1 MKEDIL
7 FEVKTIINTYPVSIG
22 KKVLY
27 LRELIYEVAK
37 EENLKVEETLKW
49 NTPSYSSKI
58 GSPIRIAWVKGT
70 KNKYSMYFICTTK
83 LIETFRILFDDIFE
97 FKGKREICFDLENEL
112 PLKALRYCI
121 LLALSYQKRKH
132 LHLLDSEDF

>member
-1 MKEDIL
+1 MEKDIL
-7 FEVKTIINTYPVSIG
+7 FEVETIFSSYPPSIR
-22 KKVLY
+22 KKVLF

-37 EENLKVEETLKW
+37 EENIQIEESLKW
-49 NTPSYSSKI
+49 NIPSYSCKK
-58 GSPIRIAWVKGT
+58 GSPIRISWVENT

-97 FKGKREICFDLENEL
+97 FKGKREICFDLKDEL
-112 PLKALRYCI
+112 PLKELKYCI